1 MVHAAARNIIVSTR
15 NPREDFEVNIG
26 GTLNVL
32 LAARDADVKRV
43 VYTSSC
49 SIYGNPHSLPIA
61 EDEQVSLLSP
71 YAVSK
76 FGGEAYC
83 QAFYESYDVPTA
95 VVRYSN
101 VFGPGQ
107 RPDNPYCGVV
117 EVRERARGRAASI
130 HGDGEQTRDYTYVD
144 DAVEATLPACI
155 SPKAIGAVYNVGT
168 GRETSVNQL
177 TYVIAGIAGA
187 DLEPAHV
194 DRRDIDNI
202 RRRVVSI
209 ERIRRELRVLSVTL
223 ENGLER
229 TYAWLVDE
237 QHAHSGVG
245 SARLIDLPA
254 FGRPLEPTD
263 GGLAR
268 FAEADYIEKR
278 SAAGCSTSR
287 RPSPAARSPFA
298 RSRSSPVSS
307 ASLSARRR
315 GYILLE
321 YPGFPSVGVCTT
333 RAPALRAWRGQRR
346 PRLPACAPPRAH
358 PRPMPRQGRTSSSG
372 SAMPSQQMHFWRP
385 ASPG

>member
-1 MVHAAARNIIVSTR
+1 MRPVSCRSVNALPTSFDDLRGRRVVVTGGAGFIGSNLVRRLLGHGASVLVVDDLFTGERGNLPDSAELEFVEGTVTDEELVRSAVAGADAVVHAAARNIIVSTR

-32 LAARDADVKRV
+32 LAARDAGVKRV

-117 EVRERARGRAASI
+117 GKFLASALAGEPLRI

-144 DAVEATLPACI
+144 DAVEATLLACI

-177 TYVIAGIAGA
+177 AHAIVGIAGA
-187 DLEPAHV
+187 DLEPTHV

-209 ERIRRELRVLSVTL
+209 ERIRRELRWVPSVTL
-223 ENGLER
+223 ETGLER
-229 TYAWLVDE
+229 TYAWLVE
-237 QHAHSGVG
+237 ER
-245 SARLIDLPA
+245 RLH
-254 FGRPLEPTD
+254 
-263 GGLAR
+263 
-268 FAEADYIEKR
+268 
-278 SAAGCSTSR
+278 
-287 RPSPAARSPFA
+287 
-298 RSRSSPVSS
+298 
-307 ASLSARRR
+307 
-315 GYILLE
+315 
-321 YPGFPSVGVCTT
+321 
-333 RAPALRAWRGQRR
+333 APASGG
-346 PRLPACAPPRAH
+346 PA
-358 PRPMPRQGRTSSSG
+358 
-372 SAMPSQQMHFWRP
+372 
-385 ASPG
+385 

>member
-49 SIYGNPHSLPIA
+49 SIYGNPRPPDQRGRA
-61 EDEQVSLLSP
+61 GNLLSP

-76 FGGEAYC
+76 FGGE
-83 QAFYESYDVPTA
+83 PTA
-95 VVRYSN
+95 RRSTRATTCRPPVVRYSN

-117 EVRERARGRAASI
+117 AKFFASALAGEPLRSTATASRRATSPTWTTPSRRPCSHASRPRPSARSSTSGPGARRASTSSPMRSPAS
-130 HGDGEQTRDYTYVD
+130 
-144 DAVEATLPACI
+144 P
-155 SPKAIGAVYNVGT
+155 
-168 GRETSVNQL
+168 
-177 TYVIAGIAGA
+177 GA

-209 ERIRRELRVLSVTL
+209 EKIRRELRWVTSVTL

-237 QHAHSGVG
+237 Q
-245 SARLIDLPA
+245 RTP
-254 FGRPLEPTD
+254 
-263 GGLAR
+263 
-268 FAEADYIEKR
+268 
-278 SAAGCSTSR
+278 
-287 RPSPAARSPFA
+287 
-298 RSRSSPVSS
+298 
-307 ASLSARRR
+307 
-315 GYILLE
+315 
-321 YPGFPSVGVCTT
+321 T
-333 RAPALRAWRGQRR
+333 RASGAPA
-346 PRLPACAPPRAH
+346 
-358 PRPMPRQGRTSSSG
+358 
-372 SAMPSQQMHFWRP
+372 
-385 ASPG
+385 